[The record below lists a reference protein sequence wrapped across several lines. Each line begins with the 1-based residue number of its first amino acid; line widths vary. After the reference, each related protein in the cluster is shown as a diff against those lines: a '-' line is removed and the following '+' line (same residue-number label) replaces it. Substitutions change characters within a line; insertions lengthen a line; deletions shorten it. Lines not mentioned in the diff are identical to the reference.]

1 LSISCNCGSFQQVE
15 ISRQNLA
22 LNSEFDVQKAF
33 NLIDVRSVGRI
44 DAYDLVD
51 FMRKHYITCELSD
64 ASDIIR
70 EYDST
75 NDAALNL

>member
-1 LSISCNCGSFQQVE
+1 MSRSQRYQDSCDRTLTNLF
-15 ISRQNLA
+15 RNLA
-22 LNSEFDVQKAF
+22 SDDVQKAF